1 MENKMKVEIWSD
13 VMCPYCYI
21 GKRRMEKALEGF
33 VDRDKVELVWKS
45 YQLQPQLPDDY
56 NKSTYEMV
64 AARYNISLEEAKEK
78 HHNVTQLAK
87 EYGLDYDFEKAKPAN
102 TFKAHQLLHF
112 AKEKGKQDEAEELLF
127 RAYLCEG
134 KNVNDVETLLEL
146 SRAMDLDPVA
156 FKAALEKGTYQS
168 KVQADLEEAKQVGVK
183 GVPFFVFN
191 RKLAVFGGQDPEKF
205 VEILQT
211 TLAEWQKEN
220 KPLQMDIIE
229 GAACTPDGDCS

>member
-78 HHNVTQLAK
+78 HHSVTQLAK

-220 KPLQMDIIE
+220 NPLQMDIIE